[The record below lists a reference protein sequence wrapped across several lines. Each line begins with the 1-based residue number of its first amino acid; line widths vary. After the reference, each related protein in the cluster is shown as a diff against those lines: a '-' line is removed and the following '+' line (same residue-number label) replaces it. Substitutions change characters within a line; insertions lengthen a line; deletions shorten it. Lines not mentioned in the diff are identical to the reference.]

1 LLLLQTLEA
10 RRGFT
15 PTSDVADEL
24 GVSERQ
30 IRRDAEALIDAGQ
43 PVELGLLEGRSA
55 IRMRPRPTERVAL
68 NLGQRIA
75 LVSARNVFAAF
86 EGTDLR
92 RDLDGAVAAVAKTLE
107 PDDRERLRA
116 LEKRIAYVPDGG
128 VKRLSDD
135 PDAGDGAS
143 ERLDELVSGLV
154 RSQRV
159 QATYLS
165 SKDRKRTGL
174 FAPHGL
180 SLYRHGLYFV
190 GTWDADPELRIF
202 AAERFLAAERVRKER
217 FVVPTTFDVRSFFH
231 GAFGVWVSEG
241 PETIVL
247 EFGPGSFEQLSQR
260 RYHPSQELERTRRK
274 TTIMRLRVGVTPD
287 LVSWLL
293 GWGDW
298 VDVLEPESLRE
309 RVAEA
314 HRAALGDRGWG
325 ARGARDDATRGNRRA
340 LDEEPNGGVRGATKR
355 HRTGSGTDA

>member
-1 LLLLQTLEA
+1 M
-10 RRGFT
+10 
-15 PTSDVADEL
+15 PTTDVAEEF

-55 IRMRPRPTERVAL
+55 IRIRPRPTERVAL

-75 LVSARNVFAAF
+75 LVSARDVFAAF

-107 PDDRERLRA
+107 PEDRNRLRG
-116 LEKRIAYVPDGG
+116 LEQRIAYVADGG
-128 VKRLSDD
+128 VKLASSEDDSSDD
-135 PDAGDGAS
+135 AHS
-143 ERLDELVSGLV
+143 QRLDELVSGLV
-154 RSQRV
+154 RTQRV

-180 SLYRHGLYFV
+180 ALYRHGLYFV

-202 AAERFLAAERVRKER
+202 AAERFQAAERIRKDR
-217 FVVPTTFDVRSFFH
+217 FDVPATFDVRSFFH
-231 GAFGVWVSEG
+231 GAFGVWVSET

-247 EFGPGSFEQLSQR
+247 EFGPGSYEQLSQR
-260 RYHPSQELERTRRK
+260 RYHPSQELERTPRK

-287 LVSWLL
+287 LVTWLL

-298 VDVLEPESLRE
+298 VDVLEPESLRV
-309 RVAEA
+309 RLVEA
-314 HRAALGDRGWG
+314 HRAATVPRTW
-325 ARGARDDATRGNRRA
+325 
-340 LDEEPNGGVRGATKR
+340 
-355 HRTGSGTDA
+355 RTGAGRSSAQKRDRS